1 MTEKLKPKD
10 VYETWHV
17 KFSESY
23 RFKEHP
29 YLGYLDPEFLYTFRT
44 LKDVPQ
50 VDVMKFLSVYTVWDY
65 ESLHRRD
72 AAMTFLEHELYAG
85 TRILINTIPDMGKMA
100 IGKLA
105 RKRLGRAAELEQSV
119 CPTHRKALESD
130 IRKLEVYA

>member
-1 MTEKLKPKD
+1 MTEILKPQD

-29 YLGYLDPEFLYTFRT
+29 YLGYVDPAFLYTFRT

-72 AAMTFLEHELYAG
+72 AAMKFLELELYAG
-85 TRILINTIPDMGKMA
+85 TRILINRLPDMGKMA

-105 RKRLGRAAELEQSV
+105 RKRLSQANKLMENV
-119 CPTHRKALESD
+119 CATHRKGVEND